1 MGSCEGSM
9 VGITLGEIDPDG
21 SREGRTDGSIDGGT
35 EGSELTEGITEGSQ
49 LLSQPSSCHPYFL
62 LFFCVSLQPLLQP
75 S

>member
-35 EGSELTEGITEGSQ
+35 EGSELTEGDAEGSQ
-49 LLSQPSSCHPYFL
+49 PLPQSSSCQPCFLLSYG
-62 LFFCVSLQPLLQP
+62 VLQGLLQP